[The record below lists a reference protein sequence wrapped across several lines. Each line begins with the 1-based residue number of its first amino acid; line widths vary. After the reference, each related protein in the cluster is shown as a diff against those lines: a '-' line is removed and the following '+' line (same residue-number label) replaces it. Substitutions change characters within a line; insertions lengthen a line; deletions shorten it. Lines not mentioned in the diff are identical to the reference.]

1 MKAERKIKITFKID
15 PKLENFGVEKIYLLR
30 DFIKYCIKFLDIN
43 NANIQVNLKNGK
55 DKHLQTLASY
65 AYSEN
70 NEAPDSVYIRAGGR
84 HIVDIMRSVSHEI
97 VHKRQNE
104 RGELN
109 NESGHTGSAQE
120 NEANSL
126 AGVIMR
132 DYTKLKPEIL
142 DLI

>member
-1 MKAERKIKITFKID
+1 MKAEKKIKITFKID
-15 PKLENFGVEKIYLLR
+15 PKLENFGLEKVYLLKN
-30 DFIKYCIKFLDIN
+30 FIKYCISYLDIKSES
-43 NANIQVNLKNGK
+43 IQVNLKNGK

-65 AYSEN
+65 GYSQDS
-70 NEAPDSVYIRAGGR
+70 NEPDNIYIRAGGR
-84 HIVDIMRSVSHEI
+84 HIVDIMRSIAHEI

-104 RGELN
+104 RNELTDD
-109 NESGHTGSAQE
+109 SGHTGSAQE

-142 DLI
+142 DII